1 MDTYHNPTK
10 DLDDHDEINESLMKT
25 FSTNNNEVLENEIQQ
40 ATNNKGLSPRGIDL
54 KRLPL
59 KSLLQLLMILQED
72 KIQDYSPLDLLNDN
86 YNHLEC

>member
-1 MDTYHNPTK
+1 MDTYNNPTK
-10 DLDDHDEINESLMKT
+10 DPDDDDEINESLMKT

>member
-1 MDTYHNPTK
+1 MDTYNNPTK

-54 KRLPL
+54 ERLPL

>member
-1 MDTYHNPTK
+1 MDTYNNPTK
-10 DLDDHDEINESLMKT
+10 DPDDDDEINESLMKT
-25 FSTNNNEVLENEIQQ
+25 FSTNNNEVFENEIQQ

>member
-1 MDTYHNPTK
+1 MDTYNNPTK

-54 KRLPL
+54 ERLP
-59 KSLLQLLMILQED
+59 
-72 KIQDYSPLDLLNDN
+72 
-86 YNHLEC
+86 